1 MIVCVLIPRF
11 PLLAALG
18 ERRALISEPVALAPE
33 AGGLQM
39 VGEASAAAEATG
51 VTAGM
56 RMGEALSR
64 CPGLKLVAPDPEGT
78 RAMWNVVL
86 DGIESVGAAPE
97 SEQAG
102 TAFFEASGLRGIHGA
117 I

>member
-1 MIVCVLIPRF
+1 
-11 PLLAALG
+11 
-18 ERRALISEPVALAPE
+18 
-33 AGGLQM
+33 M

-64 CPGLKLVAPDPEGT
+64 CPGLRLVPPDPEGT
-78 RAMWNVVL
+78 RALWNVVL
-86 DGIESVGAAPE
+86 DGIESIGAAPE

-102 TAFFEASGLRGIHGA
+102 TAFFDASGLRGIHGGDLEGVLDA
-117 I
+117 TRGVLRRSAAGAALQPAWARGRPGSPR